1 MERSLRLRREA
12 DVRRARGRGRAF
24 ADGPL
29 VARVLPNGITP
40 PQNRYTVVAGKKV
53 GKAHERN
60 RAKRLA
66 REALRLLHPR
76 LRQGFDVVVIVRG
89 TLDELP
95 TFAVADASLTRI
107 LGRAGLLPPEGASS
121 NQPDQPD
128 RQAPASDSSPAP
140 SSNQ

>member
-12 DVRRARGRGRAF
+12 EVRRARGRGRAF

-29 VARVLPNGITP
+29 VARVLPNGIAP
-40 PQNRYTVVAGKKV
+40 AQNRYTVVAGKKV

-76 LRQGFDVVVIVRG
+76 LRQGYDVVVIVRG
-89 TLDELP
+89 TLEELP
-95 TFAVADASLTRI
+95 TFAVADAALTRI
-107 LGRAGLLPPEGASS
+107 MARAGLLPPDGSQASPPG
-121 NQPDQPD
+121 QPAKPD
-128 RQAPASDSSPAP
+128 TSPASP
-140 SSNQ
+140 SAE

>member
-12 DVRRARGRGRAF
+12 EVRRARGRGRAF

-29 VARVLPNGITP
+29 VARVLPNGIAP
-40 PQNRYTVVAGKKV
+40 ARNRYTVVAGKKV

-89 TLDELP
+89 TLEELP
-95 TFAVADASLTRI
+95 SFAVADASLTRI
-107 LGRAGLLPPEGASS
+107 MARAGLLSS
-121 NQPDQPD
+121 DD
-128 RQAPASDSSPAP
+128 AP
-140 SSNQ
+140 SPPPNTQ